1 MTSKTILAAVAALT
15 LPASAGDY
23 LLGGSNDSAVS
34 VGFTEGARNVAS
46 GVGDVGRTIVTAP
59 ARILDVR
66 DALPPMLA
74 KGTQEFGLS
83 GNVNFADDIA
93 YNLNLTYGWFI
104 RDCWEVGFIANV
116 QGVESDVNFGLGI
129 FTEYNFARNN
139 SKWVPFV
146 GFDMSWAKLDSDAFD
161 ADSIAL
167 GLNVGIKYF
176 IRENI
181 SLSFSVGADYAFDDV
196 FPGGDDFQEQI
207 NIGTRFYF

>member
-1 MTSKTILAAVAALT
+1 MTKNIILAAAAALT

-23 LLGGSNDSAVS
+23 LLGGGNDSAVS
-34 VGFTEGARNVAS
+34 AGFTEGARNVAS
-46 GVGDVGRTIVTAP
+46 GVGNVGRTIVTAP
-59 ARILDVR
+59 GRVLGVSDE
-66 DALPPMLA
+66 LPPMLA
-74 KGTQEFGLS
+74 EGTQEFGLS
-83 GNVNFADDIA
+83 GNVNFADDLA

-104 RDCWEVGFIANV
+104 KDCWEVGFIANV
-116 QGVESDVNFGLGI
+116 QGVESDVNVGLGI

-139 SKWVPFV
+139 SKWVPFI
-146 GFDMSWAKLDSDAFD
+146 GFDMTWAKLDSDAFD